1 MKLLNIYF
9 HMNTRNH
16 KRELSSISFS
26 FTYKLLWGN
35 HYVRKVCLL
44 FKRIVVVVVVAQSLS
59 HFQLFVTPWTVAHQ
73 ALLFSIVS
81 QRWLKF
87 MSIGSVMLSSHPLLP
102 SSFPFNLFSIRVFS
116 SESVLYIRWPR
127 YWSFSL
133 SISLSNEYSG
143 LISFRVDSSDLP
155 AIQGTLKSLLQDHN
169 LKASILWCLAFF
181 MVQLSHPHGTTG
193 KIIVLTTCIFFSFV

>member
-1 MKLLNIYF
+1 MGTNLSKLQETVEDRGAWHAAVHGLQRVGQDLATERQLMTYMKVL
-9 HMNTRNH
+9 
-16 KRELSSISFS
+16 
-26 FTYKLLWGN
+26 
-35 HYVRKVCLL
+35 
-44 FKRIVVVVVVAQSLS
+44 VAQSLS

-193 KIIVLTTCIFFSFV
+193 KIIVLNTCIFFSFV